1 MLRARQLHCLKV
13 PPRLRKVPKK
23 RLLPR
28 QERLSMPGSMHNISV
43 LWPRSVVAPTR
54 SSNGAAKSAC
64 DRTSCCSLLNW
75 EIAHGDGHRALAGDG
90 AEAASIRV
98 GCRQRVVSL

>member
-1 MLRARQLHCLKV
+1 
-13 PPRLRKVPKK
+13 
-23 RLLPR
+23 
-28 QERLSMPGSMHNISV
+28 MPGSMHNISV

-90 AEAASIRV
+90 AEAALNTGRMSAES
-98 GCRQRVVSL
+98 CFTSVVDAPWTAANRPLAE